1 MEQAITQKRQR
12 LPERHEKKYW
22 INQGDMLA
30 LRQKLLPALEH
41 DEHADKYGRYLIRS
55 LYFDDAANSAYYD
68 KQDGVP
74 ERDKYRIRIYN
85 LSDRVIFLER
95 KRKMGNLIQK
105 SSCRISRELTQALIA
120 GDASALLGMEDPLL
134 KDMYFEMRHKLLRA
148 KVLVDYTREAYVHP
162 IENVRITFDTALAT
176 CPGSVDLFNK
186 NLLCVSPLDDAREIL
201 EIKYDRYLP
210 DYISSLLYDTPTEY
224 CAISKYVL
232 CRRFEPLM

>member
-22 INQGDMLA
+22 INPGDMQA
-30 LRQKLLPALEH
+30 LRQKLLPALAH
-41 DEHADKYGRYLIRS
+41 DEHADKYGRYMIRS
-55 LYFDDAANSAYYD
+55 LYFDDAYNSAYYD

-105 SSCRISRELTQALIA
+105 SACRISRELAEALIE
-120 GDASALLGMEDPLL
+120 GDASALLGAEDPLL
-134 KDMYFEMRHKLLRA
+134 QDLYIEMRHKLLRA
-148 KVLVDYTREAYVHP
+148 KTLVDYTREAFVHP
-162 IENVRITFDTALAT
+162 VENVRITFDTALAA

-186 NLLCVSPLDDAREIL
+186 SLLTLSPLDDAREIL
-201 EIKYDRYLP
+201 EVKYDRYLP